1 MYWVTSQAVGV
12 GVGLVSQSLRLCQ
25 MRPMD
30 LHISYLWPLK
40 AGPPYPQAEEYLLF
54 FFFFKL
60 PICLEMTEISG
71 NRKRTPCSSAEH
83 PHPSNSSP
91 SLGLTSPGSGRGRGQ
106 GGWALAGGQEA
117 PLPGNKSF
125 FFFFSF
131 WKAWCKLGEMG
142 EGRQEGTWGQ
152 F

>member
-1 MYWVTSQAVGV
+1 
-12 GVGLVSQSLRLCQ
+12 
-25 MRPMD
+25 
-30 LHISYLWPLK
+30 
-40 AGPPYPQAEEYLLF
+40 
-54 FFFFKL
+54 
-60 PICLEMTEISG
+60 MTEISG

-125 FFFFSF
+125 FFFFLSG
-131 WKAWCKLGEMG
+131 KLGASWG
-142 EGRQEGTWGQ
+142 RWGREGRRERGDSSNENVPRVIEL
-152 F
+152 